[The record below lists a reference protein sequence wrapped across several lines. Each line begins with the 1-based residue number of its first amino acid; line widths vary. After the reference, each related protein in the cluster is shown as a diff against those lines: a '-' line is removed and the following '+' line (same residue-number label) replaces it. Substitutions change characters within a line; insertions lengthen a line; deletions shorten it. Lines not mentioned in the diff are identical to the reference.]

1 MERPAPAGGG
11 RRVAHDQHQVKF
23 YQALADIGL
32 VRIQL
37 LVPVGTQQPPTVWWV
52 GKAKAEEDVA
62 AGRAVYLPL
71 PEGD

>member
-1 MERPAPAGGG
+1 MERATADRS
-11 RRVAHDQHQVKF
+11 RRGPSNDQYQVRF
-23 YQALADIGL
+23 CQQLTDLGL
-32 VRIQL
+32 VRIQI
-37 LVPVGTQQPPTVWWV
+37 LVPVGVQQPPTVWWV